1 MREGE
6 VFEAVLRV
14 VMGIPFGATMT
25 YGEVAERA
33 GNRNWAQSVGR
44 QLDRAVVLQ
53 WRVPWW
59 RVTAADGDGEISTPP
74 SDGQRQLLEAE
85 QRAVRLEAKLDAI
98 IARLDQ
104 P

>member
-6 VFEAVLRV
+6 VFEAVLDV
-14 VMGIPFGATMT
+14 VMSIPFGQTMT
-25 YGEVAERA
+25 YGEVAKKA

-59 RVTAADGDGEISTPP
+59 RVTAADGEISTPP
-74 SDGQRQLLEAE
+74 SDGQRELLEAE
-85 QRAVRLEAKLDAI
+85 RREVRLEAKLDKI
-98 IARLDQ
+98 IAQLDQ
-104 P
+104 R